1 MEAQQKSIR
10 ELAFIGSDIWGWALA
25 KKIAEVF
32 VDVLAAA
39 GVERIYG
46 VAGDSLNGIT
56 DSVRKRYGIEW
67 VGVRHEESAAFA
79 AGAEA
84 ALIGKLGV
92 CAGSCGPGNLHLIN
106 GLYDANRSRVPVL
119 AIAAHI
125 PSREIGS
132 AYFQETH
139 PELLFKECSH
149 YCELVSSPNQMPRI
163 LEIAVQTALSKRG
176 VAVVVLPGDIAL
188 LNAEDDERRVN
199 LTFAQPHVVPHPD
212 ELDRLANELNSAGR
226 ITILAGAG
234 CAGAHD
240 ELIAIAGKLQAP
252 IVHAMRGKEFIEYEN
267 PFDVGMTGL
276 LGFSSGYHAMMNCEA
291 LLMLGTDF
299 PYQQFYPKNA
309 RILQVDIREEQLGRR
324 SHLDLG
330 VVGDVGET
338 ITALL
343 PRVAQKTDSGYL
355 DACLNH
361 YREARKGLD
370 DLATGRPGQR
380 PIHPQYVAKILNEV
394 AAEDAIFT
402 VDVGTPVIW
411 AARYLTM
418 NGRRRL
424 LSSFNHGS
432 MANALPQA
440 IGAQIAYRRRQVIT
454 MSGDGGF
461 SMLMG
466 DILSLRQLNLPVK
479 VVVFNNSSLGF
490 VELEMKAT
498 GFLKH
503 GTDLENPDFTKIAEG
518 AGLFA
523 IHVDDP
529 EEVRPA
535 LQKALAHEGPAL
547 VDIVVNRQELAMPP
561 SLKLD
566 QIVDFNLYMIRAIL
580 NGRGDEIVDLAR
592 TNLFR

>member
-1 MEAQQKSIR
+1 MAKR
-10 ELAFIGSDIWGWALA
+10 VAEL
-25 KKIAEVF
+25 F
-32 VDVLAAA
+32 VEVLAAA

-56 DSVRKRYGIEW
+56 DSVRRRNGIEW
-67 VGVRHEESAAFA
+67 IGVRHEETAAFA

-84 ALIGKLGV
+84 ALTGKLAV

-106 GLYDANRSRVPVL
+106 GLYDAHRSRVPVL

-125 PSREIGS
+125 PSQEIGS
-132 AYFQETH
+132 GYFQETH

-149 YCELVSSPNQMPRI
+149 YCELVSNPSQMPRT
-163 LEIAVQTALSKRG
+163 LEIAIQTALSKRG
-176 VAVVVLPGDIAL
+176 VAVVVLPGDVAL
-188 LNAEDDERRVN
+188 LDAEYDDRRVN
-199 LTFAQPHVVPHPD
+199 FTFAQPHIVPRPE
-212 ELDRLANELNSAGR
+212 ELDRMAAELNQAGR
-226 ITILAGAG
+226 VTILAGAG
-234 CAGAHD
+234 CVGAHD
-240 ELIAIAGKLQAP
+240 SLIAVAEKLKAP

-267 PFDVGMTGL
+267 HFDVGMTGL
-276 LGFSSGYHAMMNCEA
+276 LGFSSGYHAMMNCDA

-309 RILQVDIREEQLGRR
+309 RILQIDIREEQLGRR

-330 VVGDVGET
+330 LVGGIAET
-338 ITALL
+338 LPALL
-343 PRVAQKTDSGYL
+343 PRVTQKTDRSYL

-361 YREARKGLD
+361 YREARKALD
-370 DLATGRPGQR
+370 DLATGKPGQR
-380 PIHPQYVAKILNEV
+380 PIHPQYLAKVLNEI
-394 AAEDAIFT
+394 AADDAIFT
-402 VDVGTPVIW
+402 IDVGTPVIW

-440 IGAQIAYRRRQVIT
+440 IGAQVSHPRRQVVAL
-454 MSGDGGF
+454 SGDGGF

-466 DILSLRQLNLPVK
+466 DLLSLRQLEVPVK
-479 VVVFNNSSLGF
+479 IVVFNNGSLGF

-498 GFLKH
+498 GFVNH
-503 GTDLENPDFTKIAEG
+503 GTDLVNPDLAGIAKA
-518 AGLFA
+518 AGVLG
-523 IHVDDP
+523 IHVDNP
-529 EEVRPA
+529 EQIRPA
-535 LQKALAHEGPAL
+535 LEQAFVHDGPAL
-547 VDIVVNRQELAMPP
+547 VDVAVNRQELAMPP

-566 QIVDFNLYMIRAIL
+566 QIVDFNLYLIRAIL
-580 NGRGDEIVDLAR
+580 NGRGDEILDLAR

>member
-1 MEAQQKSIR
+1 MAKR
-10 ELAFIGSDIWGWALA
+10 VAEL
-25 KKIAEVF
+25 F
-32 VDVLAAA
+32 VEVLAAA

-56 DSVRKRYGIEW
+56 DSVRRRNGVDWI
-67 VGVRHEESAAFA
+67 GVRHEETAAFA

-84 ALIGKLGV
+84 ALTGKLAV

-106 GLYDANRSRVPVL
+106 GLYDAHRSRVPVL

-125 PSREIGS
+125 PSQEIGS
-132 AYFQETH
+132 GYFQETH

-149 YCELVSSPNQMPRI
+149 YCELVSNPSQMPRT
-163 LEIAVQTALSKRG
+163 LEIAIQAALSKRG
-176 VAVVVLPGDIAL
+176 VAVVVLPGDVAL
-188 LNAEDDERRVN
+188 LDAEYDDRRVN
-199 LTFAQPHVVPHPD
+199 FTFAQPHIVPRPE
-212 ELDRLANELNSAGR
+212 ELDRMAAELNQAGR
-226 ITILAGAG
+226 VTILAGAG
-234 CAGAHD
+234 CAGAHNS
-240 ELIAIAGKLQAP
+240 LIAVAEKLKAP

-276 LGFSSGYHAMMNCEA
+276 LGFSSGYHAMMNCDS

-309 RILQVDIREEQLGRR
+309 RILQIDIREEQLGRR

-330 VVGDVGET
+330 LVGGIAET
-338 ITALL
+338 LPALL
-343 PRVAQKTDSGYL
+343 PRVTQKTDRSYL

-361 YREARKGLD
+361 YREARKALD
-370 DLATGRPGQR
+370 DLATGKPGQR
-380 PIHPQYVAKILNEV
+380 PIHPQYLAKVLNEI
-394 AAEDAIFT
+394 AADDAIFT
-402 VDVGTPVIW
+402 IDVGTPVIW

-440 IGAQIAYRRRQVIT
+440 IGAQVSHPRRQVVAL
-454 MSGDGGF
+454 SGDGGF

-466 DILSLRQLNLPVK
+466 DLLSLRQLEVPVK
-479 VVVFNNSSLGF
+479 IVVFNNGSLGF

-498 GFLKH
+498 GFVNH
-503 GTDLENPDFTKIAEG
+503 GTDLVNPDLAGIAKA
-518 AGLFA
+518 AGVLG

-529 EEVRPA
+529 EQIRPA
-535 LQKALAHEGPAL
+535 LEEAFVHDGPAL
-547 VDIVVNRQELAMPP
+547 VDVAVNRQELAMPP

-566 QIVDFNLYMIRAIL
+566 QIVDFNLYLIRAIL
-580 NGRGDEIVDLAR
+580 NGRGDEILDLAR